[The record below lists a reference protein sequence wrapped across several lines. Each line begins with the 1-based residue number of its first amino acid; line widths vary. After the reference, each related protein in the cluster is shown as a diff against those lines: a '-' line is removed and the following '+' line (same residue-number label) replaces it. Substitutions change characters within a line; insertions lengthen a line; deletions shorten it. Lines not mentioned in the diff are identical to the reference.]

1 MSKPLRSLS
10 GLIDFEC
17 AARWCS
23 FKLAARELNKTPA
36 AISQQIKQLEQ
47 TLGFALFIRQTRQLV
62 ITEKGQELASAV
74 AKHLREL
81 NAKVAALQTTNDE
94 CVLRISTTHS
104 FAMKWLTPRLHRFI
118 ERHPELD
125 IHIDSN
131 DALVNL
137 IDSSCDVAIRYSRIQ
152 DNADEA
158 TLFREKLVVVYSP
171 ALLKKAV
178 NKKKSTTQPLI
189 SLLKFP
195 LLFEG
200 TPENWLRLL
209 KENRIPDAHYDF
221 SRGYSHSGLLV
232 QATVAAHGVA
242 LAPYSIAYEDI
253 RKGALKIASSKRLTS
268 QYCYRV
274 LYRVEEERP
283 LKAKLFDAWLR
294 EEIGE
299 MERHLIEN

>member
-47 TLGFALFIRQTRQLV
+47 TLGFALFTRQTRQLV

-81 NAKVAALQTTNDE
+81 NAKVAALQTTNE
-94 CVLRISTTHS
+94 EHVLRISTTHS
-104 FAMKWLTPRLHRFI
+104 FAMKWLTPRLHRFV

-125 IHIDSN
+125 IRIESN

-137 IDSSCDVAIRYSRIQ
+137 NDSSYDVAIRYSKIQ
-152 DNADEA
+152 DTADA
-158 TLFREKLVVVYSP
+158 APLLREKLVVVYSP
-171 ALLKKAV
+171 ALLKKTV
-178 NKKKSTTQPLI
+178 STKKSATQSLI

-221 SRGYSHSGLLV
+221 SHGYSHSGLLV
-232 QATVAAHGVA
+232 QAAVAAHGVA

-253 RKGALKIASSKRLTS
+253 RKGALIIAPFKRLTS
-268 QYCYRV
+268 QYGYRV
-274 LYRVEEERP
+274 LYRAEEEP
-283 LKAKLFDAWLR
+283 SLKTKLFDAWLH
-294 EEIGE
+294 EEVDE
-299 MERHLIEN
+299 MESHLIEN